1 VLPGTRTEAALN
13 TRVGGVQS
21 ASRPGDIGHNVG
33 AIVSA
38 ARAAKAEHPDLALLA
53 FPELATTGYSCGAV
67 FHDLAVTWPH
77 GGYLPELGAVA
88 RELELVLVVGYAER
102 LGPHGLT
109 ADSAAVIDADGR
121 MVASYR
127 KTHCLDRERHH
138 FVNGSRLPV
147 LPTAAGRLGVLICWD
162 AAMPEAARSYA
173 VGGADLLVVIGA
185 WEDPYVGDWS
195 LVVSARAYDNVIPVL
210 AVNRTGR
217 EEGAAFSGGSRLVD
231 CLGKE
236 VASAGVEPGALLTGH
251 VDFAFTASTRA
262 GYGSQLRDRRP
273 DLYGAV
279 VAPIDEPLPAV
290 GGAPSA
296 GADARP
302 GTKEC

>member
-1 VLPGTRTEAALN
+1 MQT
-13 TRVGGVQS
+13 
-21 ASRPGDIGHNVG
+21 ASQTGDVGHNVG
-33 AIVSA
+33 AIVAA

-53 FPELATTGYSCGAV
+53 FPELATTGYSCGAG
-67 FHDLAVTWPH
+67 FHDLAVPWPH
-77 GGYLPELGAVA
+77 GGYLPELSSVA
-88 RELELVLVVGYAER
+88 RELELVLIVGYAER
-102 LGPHGLT
+102 LGPHGVT

-127 KTHCLDRERHH
+127 KTHCLDRERHY

-173 VGGADLLVVIGA
+173 LGGADLLVVVGA
-185 WEDPYVGDWS
+185 WEDPYVADWS
-195 LVVSARAYDNVIPVL
+195 LVVSARAYDSVIPVL

-231 CLGKE
+231 CLGGV
-236 VASAGVEPGALLTGH
+236 VASAGAEPGALMTGL
-251 VDFAFTASTRA
+251 VDAAHTAATRA

-279 VAPIDEPLPAV
+279 VAPVDEPPPC
-290 GGAPSA
+290 GPGETPPGA
-296 GADARP
+296 
-302 GTKEC
+302 KER